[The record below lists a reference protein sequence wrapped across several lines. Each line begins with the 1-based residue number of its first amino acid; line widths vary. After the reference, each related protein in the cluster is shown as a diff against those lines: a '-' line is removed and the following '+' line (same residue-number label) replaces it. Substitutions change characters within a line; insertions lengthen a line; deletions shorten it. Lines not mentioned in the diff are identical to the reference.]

1 MTKPI
6 ARPSVVPP
14 VPARRTVVHA
24 LLAAA
29 PFAFAV
35 APRAHAAEPPRGAD
49 AVDLDLLEFL
59 GSGDDVEP
67 DLQRFLASQP
77 EAAAKKPVNSKPP
90 AAPSARDTG
99 STPR

>member
-6 ARPSVVPP
+6 ARPPVVPP
-14 VPARRTVVHA
+14 APARRTVVHA

-29 PFAFAV
+29 LFAFGA

-59 GSGDDVEP
+59 GSGDDIEP

-77 EAAAKKPVNSKPP
+77 AAAAKKPANSQPP
-90 AAPSARDTG
+90 AAPAARDTG
-99 STPR
+99 STTR